1 MSSILPTTCMY
12 FREKIIVWQGLLREE
27 RGVKIFG
34 LSTDEM
40 GTRSNNAIVISR
52 STAAISLPA
61 RGWRATSMDEHCQC
75 DNPDASLLR
84 VVMIGEII
92 RADETDLYGMAEVL
106 DTLGFMHLSDSDVEP
121 PPQPTTPTTRKRAK
135 NFLRRVK

>member
-1 MSSILPTTCMY
+1 MY
-12 FREKIIVWQGLLREE
+12 FKEKIIAWRCPLREE
-27 RGVKIFG
+27 RGVKIFS

-40 GTRSNNAIVISR
+40 GTRIDNAIVIRR
-52 STAAISLPA
+52 STAAIYLPA

-92 RADETDLYGMAEVL
+92 RADETDLYDMAEVL

-121 PPQPTTPTTRKRAK
+121 PPQPTTPPTRKKAK
-135 NFLRRVK
+135 KFLRRVK